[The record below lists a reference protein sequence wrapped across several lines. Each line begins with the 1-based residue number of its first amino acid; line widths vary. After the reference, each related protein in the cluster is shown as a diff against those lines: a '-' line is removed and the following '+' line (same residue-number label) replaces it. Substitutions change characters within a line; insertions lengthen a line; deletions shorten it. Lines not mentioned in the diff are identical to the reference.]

1 MFDANRLL
9 GSMIRGGMSNSRIRS
24 GGFGVG
30 GLGAAGL
37 IGGLAVAAFEHFSDK
52 QRQGPGAGPPPPG
65 RAPQG
70 QPPQGFGPPP
80 PPPPGGGMPP
90 TPPAPP
96 AGGPPPPPPGPGA
109 PPRAPEFAAQ
119 EAPPA
124 EPAVDPQTAMLLIG
138 AMIQAAKAD
147 GAVDQQEMR
156 GILDRLEQ
164 AGAEPDD
171 RAFVMTEIAKP
182 LDLDGLVARVRD
194 PALAPDVYAASLMAI
209 EIDTPEEHAYLRS
222 LAEKL
227 GLGSDVVA
235 QLHEQLGAPPPAA

>member
-9 GSMIRGGMSNSRIRS
+9 GSMIRGGMSNSRISS

-37 IGGLAVAAFEHFSDK
+37 IGGLAVAAFEHFSEK
-52 QRQGPGAGPPPPG
+52 QRNQPQGPPPPPG
-65 RAPQG
+65 QSGQG
-70 QPPQGFGPPP
+70 YGPPPPPQGAAAPPP
-80 PPPPGGGMPP
+80 PPPPG
-90 TPPAPP
+90 
-96 AGGPPPPPPGPGA
+96 AGTPPPPPGPAA
-109 PPRAPEFAAQ
+109 PPRAPEAAPQ
-119 EAPPA
+119 APAPSV
-124 EPAVDPQTAMLLIG
+124 PAVDPQTAMLLIS
-138 AMIQAAKAD
+138 AMIAAAKAD

-171 RAFVMTEIAKP
+171 RAFVMTEISKP
-182 LDLDGLVARVRD
+182 LDLDGLVARVSD

-209 EIDTPEEHAYLRS
+209 EVDTPQEEAYLKS

-227 GLGSDVVA
+227 ALDADTVA
-235 QLHEQLGAPPPAA
+235 QLHQQLGAPPPA